1 MARVKLE
8 DVDKVVTSSTQFFQM
23 KNDGDIEKV
32 NILYETIDDVEC
44 HSLHKVK
51 VNGRD
56 RWVECLR
63 EVGNEVEAC
72 PLCASGSKI
81 ALRVFVPLYVNGQV
95 QFWERGKSFVDDL
108 KSYCNRYKPLC
119 GMNFEIER
127 QGEKGNTQTK
137 YQFFPLEKNG
147 KTLKDF
153 PEVPEVPDQFLLTKT
168 ADELY
173 DFLDTGIMPGFEA
186 TQEKKQEVQPRRRE
200 GSPRTNRRRE
210 VQF

>member
-1 MARVKLE
+1 
-8 DVDKVVTSSTQFFQM
+8 
-23 KNDGDIEKV
+23 
-32 NILYETIDDVEC
+32 
-44 HSLHKVK
+44 
-51 VNGRD
+51 
-56 RWVECLR
+56 
-63 EVGNEVEAC
+63 
-72 PLCASGSKI
+72 
-81 ALRVFVPLYVNGQV
+81 
-95 QFWERGKSFVDDL
+95 
-108 KSYCNRYKPLC
+108 
-119 GMNFEIER
+119 MNFEIER

-173 DFLDTGIMPGFEA
+173 DFLDTGIMPGVEA

>member
-63 EVGNEVEAC
+63 EYLFHCMLMVRFNFGNVV
-72 PLCASGSKI
+72 
-81 ALRVFVPLYVNGQV
+81 RV
-95 QFWERGKSFVDDL
+95 
-108 KSYCNRYKPLC
+108 
-119 GMNFEIER
+119 
-127 QGEKGNTQTK
+127 
-137 YQFFPLEKNG
+137 
-147 KTLKDF
+147 
-153 PEVPEVPDQFLLTKT
+153 LLM
-168 ADELY
+168 
-173 DFLDTGIMPGFEA
+173 I
-186 TQEKKQEVQPRRRE
+186 
-200 GSPRTNRRRE
+200 
-210 VQF
+210 

>member
-63 EVGNEVEAC
+63 EVGDEVEAC

-81 ALRVFVPLYVNGQV
+81 VLRVFV
-95 QFWERGKSFVDDL
+95 FR
-108 KSYCNRYKPLC
+108 
-119 GMNFEIER
+119 
-127 QGEKGNTQTK
+127 
-137 YQFFPLEKNG
+137 
-147 KTLKDF
+147 
-153 PEVPEVPDQFLLTKT
+153 
-168 ADELY
+168 
-173 DFLDTGIMPGFEA
+173 
-186 TQEKKQEVQPRRRE
+186 
-200 GSPRTNRRRE
+200 
-210 VQF
+210 